1 MGMIYIG
8 VVLAIASECRDGR
21 TPCAHRRTPDEGP
34 PTKKQSTG
42 LFAFISGV
50 RPKLMLLP
58 ILRFACAGD
67 FALCGARLGAP
78 PRDPAS
84 LSRKAGAKAF
94 ISLADSES

>member
-1 MGMIYIG
+1 MIYIG

-58 ILRFACAGD
+58 FLRFACAGGS
-67 FALCGARLGAP
+67 APCGER
-78 PRDPAS
+78 
-84 LSRKAGAKAF
+84 
-94 ISLADSES
+94 

>member
-1 MGMIYIG
+1 MIYIG

-42 LFAFISGV
+42 LFF
-50 RPKLMLLP
+50 LP
-58 ILRFACAGD
+58 LLRFACAGD

>member
-1 MGMIYIG
+1 MIYIG

-42 LFAFISGV
+42 LFF
-50 RPKLMLLP
+50 LP
-58 ILRFACAGD
+58 LLRFACAGD

-84 LSRKAGAKAF
+84 LSRKAEAKAF